1 MGLIVDAV
9 SDVLHMAEETIASPP
24 SFGVRVRTDFIKGMA
39 NLNNRLVIVLDVD
52 RVLSQEETSLL
63 PEAAVMAEDEQIEV

>member
-9 SDVLHMAEETIASPP
+9 SDVLHMADETIASPP
-24 SFGVRVRTDFIKGMA
+24 SFGVRVRTDFIRGMG
-39 NLNNRLVIVLDVD
+39 NIKDRLVIVLDVD

-63 PEAAVMAEDEQIEV
+63 PEAAAMVDNEQIEA